1 MGIMTRALGPP
12 STVVTESPNVTGL
25 ILAACARLGDPCRL
39 EVVATVEVAAEF
51 FGNERHRFFGLAYR
65 LLGSASDAD
74 DVLQDAF
81 LRWAGTDR
89 TSIKEPA
96 AWLTTVVTNLCLNR
110 LASARQKREHYVG
123 TWLPEPVLTSDGSL
137 GPLETAEQRDSV
149 SLALLVLLEQLTPPE
164 RAVFVLHES
173 FGYRHQ
179 EIAHVLGLTEA
190 HSRQLLRR
198 ARQRVAAHRPPARPI
213 PKEWQDL
220 VESFFAAATAGDVER
235 LERLLAEDVAY
246 FGDGGGK
253 APVARHPVL
262 GRYRVAHFFAKVFP
276 RYLADPGYR
285 DGVEL
290 MVSEVNGE
298 PGILAWSNGVLAAVL
313 MADVAEHHI
322 VGLRVM
328 MNPDK
333 LGFVARQVAG
343 LPRLEV
349 LGWPGKTGDP
359 VGAEQR

>member
-1 MGIMTRALGPP
+1 M
-12 STVVTESPNVTGL
+12 
-25 ILAACARLGDPCRL
+25 AAV
-39 EVVATVEVAAEF
+39 EVVAEVFE
-51 FGNERHRFFGLAYR
+51 NERHRLFGLAYR

-89 TSIKEPA
+89 TNIKEPA
-96 AWLTTVVTNLCLNR
+96 AWLTTVVTNLSLNR
-110 LASARQKREHYVG
+110 LTSARQKREHYVG
-123 TWLPEPVLTSDGSL
+123 TWLPEPVLTSNGSL
-137 GPLETAEQRDSV
+137 GPLETAEQRNSV

-173 FGYRHQ
+173 FGYRHR

-253 APVARHPVL
+253 APVARRPVL
-262 GRYRVAHFFAKVFP
+262 GRHRVAHFFAQVFP
-276 RYLADPGYR
+276 RYLADPSYR
-285 DGVEL
+285 NGVGL

-298 PGILAWSNGVLAAVL
+298 PGILAWSNDVLAAVL

-322 VGLRVM
+322 VGLWVM
-328 MNPDK
+328 MNPAK
-333 LGFVARQVAG
+333 LSFVAGQVAG
-343 LPRLEV
+343 LPRLEG
-349 LGWPGKTGDP
+349 LGWPGVTGDP
-359 VGAEQR
+359 

>member
-1 MGIMTRALGPP
+1 MGA
-12 STVVTESPNVTGL
+12 V
-25 ILAACARLGDPCRL
+25 
-39 EVVATVEVAAEF
+39 EVVAEVFE
-51 FGNERHRFFGLAYR
+51 NERHRLFGLAYR
-65 LLGSASDAD
+65 LLGSASDAE

-89 TSIKEPA
+89 TNVKEPA
-96 AWLTTVVTNLCLNR
+96 AWLTTVVTNLSLNR
-110 LASARQKREHYVG
+110 LTSARQKREHYVG
-123 TWLPEPVLTSDGSL
+123 TWLPEPVLTSNGSL
-137 GPLETAEQRDSV
+137 GPLETAERRDSV

-198 ARQRVAAHRPPARPI
+198 ARQRVAAHRTPARPI

-235 LERLLAEDVAY
+235 LERLLAEDASY
-246 FGDGGGK
+246 SGDGGGK
-253 APVARHPVL
+253 APVARRPVL
-262 GRYRVAHFFAKVFP
+262 GRHRVAHFFAKVFP
-276 RYLADPGYR
+276 RYLADPSYR
-285 DGVEL
+285 NGVGL

-298 PGILAWSNGVLAAVL
+298 PGILAWSNGVLEAVL

-322 VGLRVM
+322 AGLWVM

-333 LGFVARQVAG
+333 LRFVARQMAG
-343 LPRLEV
+343 LPRGEG
-349 LGWPGKTGDP
+349 LGWPGEPATP
-359 VGAEQR
+359 

>member
-1 MGIMTRALGPP
+1 MGA
-12 STVVTESPNVTGL
+12 V
-25 ILAACARLGDPCRL
+25 
-39 EVVATVEVAAEF
+39 EVVAEVFE
-51 FGNERHRFFGLAYR
+51 NERHRLFGLAYR
-65 LLGSASDAD
+65 LLGSASDAE

-89 TSIKEPA
+89 TNIKEPA
-96 AWLTTVVTNLCLNR
+96 AWLRTVVTNLSLNR
-110 LASARQKREHYVG
+110 LTSARQKREHYVG
-123 TWLPEPVLTSDGSL
+123 TWLPEPVLTSNGSL

-198 ARQRVAAHRPPARPI
+198 ARQRVAAHRAPARPI

-235 LERLLAEDVAY
+235 LERLLAEDASY
-246 FGDGGGK
+246 SGDGGGK
-253 APVARHPVL
+253 APVARRPVL
-262 GRYRVAHFFAKVFP
+262 GRHRVAHFFAKVFP
-276 RYLADPGYR
+276 RYLADPSYR
-285 DGVEL
+285 NGVGVT
-290 MVSEVNGE
+290 VSEVNGE

-322 VGLRVM
+322 VGLWVM

-333 LGFVARQVAG
+333 LTFVARQVAG
-343 LPRLEV
+343 LPRGEGH
-349 LGWPGKTGDP
+349 GWPGEPATP
-359 VGAEQR
+359 

>member
-1 MGIMTRALGPP
+1 M
-12 STVVTESPNVTGL
+12 
-25 ILAACARLGDPCRL
+25 
-39 EVVATVEVAAEF
+39 
-51 FGNERHRFFGLAYR
+51 
-65 LLGSASDAD
+65 
-74 DVLQDAF
+74 
-81 LRWAGTDR
+81 
-89 TSIKEPA
+89 
-96 AWLTTVVTNLCLNR
+96 
-110 LASARQKREHYVG
+110 
-123 TWLPEPVLTSDGSL
+123 
-137 GPLETAEQRDSV
+137 
-149 SLALLVLLEQLTPPE
+149 
-164 RAVFVLHES
+164 FVLHES

-253 APVARHPVL
+253 APVARRPVL

-285 DGVEL
+285 DGVGL

-343 LPRLEV
+343 LPRLEG

-359 VGAEQR
+359 VGAERR